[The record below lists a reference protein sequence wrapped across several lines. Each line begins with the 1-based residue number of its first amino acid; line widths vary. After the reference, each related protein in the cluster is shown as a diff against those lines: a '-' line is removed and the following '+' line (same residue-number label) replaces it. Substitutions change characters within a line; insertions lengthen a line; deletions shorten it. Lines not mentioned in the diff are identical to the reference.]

1 MKNFST
7 GRLGRLFLNAVT
19 LESRSPGS
27 VVTNK
32 RNTTD
37 AGLRHSSMTLCDE
50 RRSGF
55 TLIELLVVVLII
67 GILAALALPQYR
79 VSVCKA
85 RAAQLMPLMKSLW
98 QAQQVY
104 FAANNT
110 YANDFSELSV
120 QVPSGWKPTS
130 STGRTYSS
138 GDLAIA
144 WADCLEYESGKN
156 CFEHFSGISDACN
169 LRLYLYMNINP
180 GRINSCLAFNHS
192 EVAEKT
198 CQSLGGVASG
208 GYRTC
213 GNLQCKI
220 YQMP

>member
-1 MKNFST
+1 MKNRST
-7 GRLGRLFLNAVT
+7 GRLGRLFNVVIP
-19 LESRSPGS
+19 EGFYRGS
-27 VVTNK
+27 QPLK
-32 RNTTD
+32 NTTRFPITTFGND
-37 AGLRHSSMTLCDE
+37 A
-50 RRSGF
+50 RRRYVGGF

-67 GILAALALPQYR
+67 GILAAIALPQYR

-110 YANDFSELSV
+110 YANDFTELSV

-138 GDLAIA
+138 GDLAIE
-144 WADCLEYESGKN
+144 WADCLEYESGQN
-156 CFEHFSGISDACN
+156 CFEHFSGISNACN

-180 GRINSCLAFNHS
+180 GRINQCLAFNHC

-208 GYRTC
+208 GYRAC
-213 GNLQCKI
+213 GNSQCKV